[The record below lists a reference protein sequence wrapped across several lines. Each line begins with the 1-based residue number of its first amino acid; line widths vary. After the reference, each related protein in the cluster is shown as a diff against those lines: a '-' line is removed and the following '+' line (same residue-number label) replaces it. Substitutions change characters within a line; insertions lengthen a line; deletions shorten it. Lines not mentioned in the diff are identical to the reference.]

1 MFELDPYD
9 PEFQDHIYLM
19 FNNDVYVYWMAITSE
34 PRDLRSDYDN
44 FTYSYPKDIDMD
56 KTNQLMRVATGTG
69 IAAKN
74 PNNLNQ
80 TYMQGSAGNDGAT
93 TFVPK
98 YGIGTELTL
107 DAYYVSGFRRDAEAL
122 SLAKVPHDRIAADE
136 GVIIYPSQKISE
148 MSENTGMEQIT
159 ATQNV
164 ATWDGKTYKT
174 ETVTMQDGNPHT
186 YVYPVFTMKTKE
198 HKFQYLPV
206 YFIANA
212 ENMYDYNGKTTV
224 AKAANGYA
232 KKSTSDYAADYEGF
246 GKVPL
251 LNGGDAPVAPTSVP
265 ADDEH
270 LTNYNGS
277 TNLLRPSTYTTFVGR
292 DYGTSDN
299 DNANRWVNLV
309 MANEFIWRNLMY
321 DDLKT
326 LNKSIA
332 VGDMIYGD
340 TDSQPYYELRGPEYV
355 RFYRSNKD
363 ENLRNRRAYLSLTW
377 NEYNV
382 DTYGKGGV
390 AYGGQTG
397 GADNWPAP
405 GVIVVPNWNGQG
417 TPPTGWPN
425 MDPSFS
431 KGYSVFLSFNNP
443 EGEDVVSEDGGFP
456 DGIQEVTNDSGDKV
470 FYNLN
475 GIRVNTPSKG
485 VYILNGKKV
494 IVK

>member
-1 MFELDPYD
+1 
-9 PEFQDHIYLM
+9 
-19 FNNDVYVYWMAITSE
+19 
-34 PRDLRSDYDN
+34 
-44 FTYSYPKDIDMD
+44 
-56 KTNQLMRVATGTG
+56 
-69 IAAKN
+69 
-74 PNNLNQ
+74 
-80 TYMQGSAGNDGAT
+80 
-93 TFVPK
+93 
-98 YGIGTELTL
+98 
-107 DAYYVSGFRRDAEAL
+107 
-122 SLAKVPHDRIAADE
+122 
-136 GVIIYPSQKISE
+136 
-148 MSENTGMEQIT
+148 
-159 ATQNV
+159 
-164 ATWDGKTYKT
+164 
-174 ETVTMQDGNPHT
+174 
-186 YVYPVFTMKTKE
+186 
-198 HKFQYLPV
+198 
-206 YFIANA
+206 
-212 ENMYDYNGKTTV
+212 
-224 AKAANGYA
+224 
-232 KKSTSDYAADYEGF
+232 
-246 GKVPL
+246 
-251 LNGGDAPVAPTSVP
+251 
-265 ADDEH
+265 
-270 LTNYNGS
+270 
-277 TNLLRPSTYTTFVGR
+277 
-292 DYGTSDN
+292 
-299 DNANRWVNLV
+299 

-355 RFYRSNKD
+355 RFYRSNKA

-470 FYNLN
+470 FYNL
-475 GIRVNTPSKG
+475 ILCKSRCAFSWRKVLTTCTSVLLRVLSTQVTGSS
-485 VYILNGKKV
+485 LM
-494 IVK
+494 